1 MRSAVKALAFRSKW
15 VRGHL
20 RYVFLPWWKPEAYDA
35 IFTLKSLKSAIFC
48 DGTNSL
54 NRNERECKYN
64 TMSSYCF
71 LFFCFFF
78 LTCCLKAQAIWKIRR
93 CEEEETHLEEK

>member
-71 LFFCFFF
+71 FF
-78 LTCCLKAQAIWKIRR
+78 LMCYLKAQAIWKIRR